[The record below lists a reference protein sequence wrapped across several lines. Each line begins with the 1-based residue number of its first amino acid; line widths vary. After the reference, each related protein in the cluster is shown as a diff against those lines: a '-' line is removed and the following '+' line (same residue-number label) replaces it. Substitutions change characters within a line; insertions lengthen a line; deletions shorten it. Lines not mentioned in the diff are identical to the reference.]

1 MSKEKNTKKKRK
13 EKGEEEQ
20 RWTKPAP
27 REKKRQCRRKKKKE
41 IKRKEGR
48 SQRPERKKREYWT
61 RLICKCKWTFLSYI
75 YQTLPTKF
83 SLYFEEKIFLWAR
96 RENTWTP
103 LLFFSLPLLAKHS
116 PKSFLSSFSP
126 FFFFFFCVFFF
137 RHDFCF
143 LINLGDCIFFLSFFL
158 SGIIF

>member
-1 MSKEKNTKKKRK
+1 MQSPKFIKKQKSCLKKKTQKKNKR
-13 EKGEEEQ
+13 KGEEEQ

-83 SLYFEEKIFLWAR
+83 SLYFEEKTFLWAR

-126 FFFFFFCVFFF
+126 FFFFFFFFILPKIHSTKHTL
-137 RHDFCF
+137 R
-143 LINLGDCIFFLSFFL
+143 
-158 SGIIF
+158 